1 MRDSFVFYA
10 SFYEAI
16 SNLPGETQLEVY
28 NAVCKYALLGELP
41 ELSPVAKAMVSVM
54 RPVMDAASA
63 RYEASVANGKK
74 GGRPKKENL
83 EKPSN
88 NLKGLETGN
97 LEKPSNNLNDNVNV
111 NVNDNVNDNV
121 KVNVN
126 DNDNVTEIRAAKP
139 PRTRFTIPSIDDVK
153 AYCQERGNGVDA
165 ERFIDYY
172 NANGWRVGK
181 NAMKDWKA
189 AVRTWENNGYSNGGN
204 YGNKKQVPYGS
215 TGELGEAE
223 LEAIRLV
230 MDT

>member
-1 MRDSFVFYA
+1 MKDSFVFYA

-16 SNLPGETQLEVY
+16 SNLPGDTQLEVY
-28 NAVCKYALLGELP
+28 NAICKYALLGELP
-41 ELSPVAKAMVSVM
+41 ELSPIAKAMFTVM

-88 NLKGLETGN
+88 NLKGLETEN
-97 LEKPSNNLNDNVNV
+97 LEKPSANLNVNVNDNDNVNV
-111 NVNDNVNDNV
+111 NVND
-121 KVNVN
+121 K
-126 DNDNVTEIRAAKP
+126 VTEIRAAKP
-139 PRTRFTIPSIDDVK
+139 PRTRFSPPSIDEVR

-189 AVRTWENNGYSNGGN
+189 AVRTWEKNGYSNGVS
-204 YGNKKQVPYGS
+204 YGNKKPVPMGA
-215 TGELGEAE
+215 TGELGEEE
-223 LEAIRLV
+223 LAAIRRL
-230 MDT
+230 MGQ

>member
-1 MRDSFVFYA
+1 MKDSFVFYA

-28 NAVCKYALLGELP
+28 NAICKYALLGELP
-41 ELSPVAKAMVSVM
+41 ELSPIAKAMFTVM

-63 RYEASVANGKK
+63 RYEASVANGRK

-83 EKPSN
+83 EKPSD

-97 LEKPSNNLNDNVNV
+97 LEKPSPNLN
-111 NVNDNVNDNV
+111 
-121 KVNVN
+121 VNVN
-126 DNDNVTEIRAAKP
+126 DNDNVNVNDNDKVTEIRAAKP
-139 PRTRFTIPSIDDVK
+139 PRTRFTPPSIAEVK

-189 AVRTWENNGYSNGGN
+189 AVRTWEKNGYGNGGN
-204 YGNKKQVPYGS
+204 YGTKKPVPMGA
-215 TGELGEAE
+215 TGELGNAE
-223 LEAIRLV
+223 LEAIRRL
-230 MDT
+230 MG

>member
-1 MRDSFVFYA
+1 MKDSFVFYA

-16 SNLPGETQLEVY
+16 SNLPGDTQLEVY
-28 NAVCKYALLGELP
+28 NAICKYALLGEPP
-41 ELSPVAKAMVSVM
+41 ELSPIAKAMFTVM

-83 EKPSN
+83 EKPSE

-97 LEKPSNNLNDNVNV
+97 LEKPSPNLNVNVNDNDNVNV
-111 NVNDNVNDNV
+111 NVND
-121 KVNVN
+121 K
-126 DNDNVTEIRAAKP
+126 VTEIRAAKP
-139 PRTRFTIPSIDDVK
+139 PRTRFTPPSIDEVK

-189 AVRTWENNGYSNGGN
+189 AVRTWEKNGYGNGGN
-204 YGNKKQVPYGS
+204 YGNKKPVPVGA

-223 LEAIRLV
+223 LAAIKRL
-230 MDT
+230 MG

>member
-1 MRDSFVFYA
+1 MKDSFVFYA

-16 SNLPGETQLEVY
+16 SNLPGETRLEVY
-28 NAVCKYALLGELP
+28 EAICKYALQGELP
-41 ELSPVAKAMVSVM
+41 ELSPIAKAMFTVM

-97 LEKPSNNLNDNVNV
+97 LEKPSPNLNVNVNDNDNVNV
-111 NVNDNVNDNV
+111 NVNDND
-121 KVNVN
+121 K
-126 DNDNVTEIRAAKP
+126 VTEIRAAKP
-139 PRTRFTIPSIDDVK
+139 PRTRFTPPSIDEVK

-181 NAMKDWKA
+181 NAMKDWRA
-189 AVRTWENNGYSNGGN
+189 AVRTWEKNGYSNTTTSGKSKAVWGACQ
-204 YGNKKQVPYGS
+204 GPDD
-215 TGELGEAE
+215 EA
-223 LEAIRLV
+223 LEAVRR
-230 MDT
+230 MMAD

>member
-10 SFYEAI
+10 SFYDAI
-16 SNLPGETQLEVY
+16 SNLPGDTQLEVY

-41 ELSPVAKAMVSVM
+41 ELSPIAKAMFTVM

-88 NLKGLETGN
+88 NLKGLETEN
-97 LEKPSNNLNDNVNV
+97 LEKPSPNLNDNVNDNDNVNV
-111 NVNDNVNDNV
+111 NVND
-121 KVNVN
+121 K
-126 DNDNVTEIRAAKP
+126 VTEIRAAKP
-139 PRTRFTIPSIDDVK
+139 PRTRFTPPSIDEVK
-153 AYCQERGNGVDA
+153 AYCLERGNGVDA

-189 AVRTWENNGYSNGGN
+189 AVRTWEKNGYGNGGN
-204 YGNKKQVPYGS
+204 YSAKKPVPLGA
-215 TGELGEAE
+215 TGELGEEE
-223 LEAIRLV
+223 LAAIQR
-230 MDT
+230 MMGR

>member
-1 MRDSFVFYA
+1 MKDSFVFYA

-28 NAVCKYALLGELP
+28 NAICEYALLGELP
-41 ELSPVAKAMVSVM
+41 ELSPIAKAMFTVM

-88 NLKGLETGN
+88 NLKGLETEN
-97 LEKPSNNLNDNVNV
+97 LEKPSPNLNVNVNDNDNV
-111 NVNDNVNDNV
+111 NVNDNV
-121 KVNVN
+121 K
-126 DNDNVTEIRAAKP
+126 VTEIRAAKP
-139 PRTRFTIPSIDDVK
+139 PRTRFTPPSIDEVK

-189 AVRTWENNGYSNGGN
+189 AVRTWEKNGYGNGAS
-204 YGNKKQVPYGS
+204 YGTKKPVPTGG
-215 TGELGEAE
+215 TGELGDAE
-223 LEAIRLV
+223 LAAIQRLFG
-230 MDT
+230 

>member
-1 MRDSFVFYA
+1 MKDSFVFYA

-28 NAVCKYALLGELP
+28 NAICKYALQGELP
-41 ELSPVAKAMVSVM
+41 ELSPIAKAMFTVM
-54 RPVMDAASA
+54 RPVMDSASA

-88 NLKGLETGN
+88 NLKGLETEN
-97 LEKPSNNLNDNVNV
+97 LEKPSPNLN
-111 NVNDNVNDNV
+111 
-121 KVNVN
+121 VNVN
-126 DNDNVTEIRAAKP
+126 DNDNVNVNDNDKVTEIRAAKP
-139 PRTRFTIPSIDDVK
+139 PRTRFAPPSIDEVK

-189 AVRTWENNGYSNGGN
+189 AVRTWEKNGYSNGGN
-204 YGNKKQVPYGS
+204 YGNKKPVPMGA
-215 TGELGEAE
+215 TGELGDAE
-223 LEAIRLV
+223 LAAIRR
-230 MDT
+230 MMGE

>member
-1 MRDSFVFYA
+1 MKDSFVFYA

-28 NAVCKYALLGELP
+28 NAICKYALLGELP
-41 ELSPVAKAMVSVM
+41 ELSPIAKAMFTVM

-74 GGRPKKENL
+74 GGRPKKKNL

-97 LEKPSNNLNDNVNV
+97 LEKPGPNLN
-111 NVNDNVNDNV
+111 
-121 KVNVN
+121 VNVN
-126 DNDNVTEIRAAKP
+126 DNDNVNVNDNDKVTEIRAAKP
-139 PRTRFTIPSIDDVK
+139 PRTRFTPPSIDEVK

-189 AVRTWENNGYSNGGN
+189 AVRTWEKNGYGNGGN
-204 YGNKKQVPYGS
+204 YSNKKPVPMGA
-215 TGELGEAE
+215 TGELGDAE
-223 LEAIRLV
+223 LAAIQRL
-230 MDT
+230 MG

>member
-28 NAVCKYALLGELP
+28 NALCKYALLGELP
-41 ELSPVAKAMVSVM
+41 ELSPIAKAMFTVM

-83 EKPSN
+83 EKPSD
-88 NLKGLETGN
+88 NLKGLETEN
-97 LEKPSNNLNDNVNV
+97 LEKPSRNLN
-111 NVNDNVNDNV
+111 
-121 KVNVN
+121 VNVN
-126 DNDNVTEIRAAKP
+126 DNDNVNVNDNDKVTEIRAAKP
-139 PRTRFTIPSIDDVK
+139 PRTRFTPPSIDEVR

-165 ERFIDYY
+165 ERFEDYY

-189 AVRTWENNGYSNGGN
+189 AVRTWEKNGYGNGGN
-204 YGNKKQVPYGS
+204 NGNKKPVPMGA
-215 TGELGEAE
+215 TGELGAAE
-223 LEAIRLV
+223 LEAIRRVLGE
-230 MDT
+230 

>member
-28 NAVCKYALLGELP
+28 NALCKYALLGELP
-41 ELSPVAKAMVSVM
+41 EASPIAKAMLTVM
-54 RPVMDAASA
+54 RPAVDAASA

-83 EKPSN
+83 EKPSP
-88 NLKGLETGN
+88 NLKGLETEN
-97 LEKPSNNLNDNVNV
+97 LAKPIYYLN
-111 NVNDNVNDNV
+111 
-121 KVNVN
+121 VNVN
-126 DNDNVTEIRAAKP
+126 DNDNVNGNDNDKVTEIRAAKP
-139 PRTRFTIPSIDDVK
+139 PRTRFTPPSIDEVR

-181 NAMKDWKA
+181 NAMKDWRA
-189 AVRTWENNGYSNGGN
+189 AVRTWEKNGYGNGGN
-204 YGNKKQVPYGS
+204 YSNKKPVPMGA
-215 TGELGEAE
+215 TGELGDAE
-223 LEAIRLV
+223 LAAIRQL
-230 MDT
+230 MG

>member
-1 MRDSFVFYA
+1 MKDSFVFYA

-16 SNLPGETQLEVY
+16 SNLPGDTQLEVY
-28 NAVCKYALLGELP
+28 NAICKYALLGELP
-41 ELSPVAKAMVSVM
+41 ELSPIAKAMFTVM

-97 LEKPSNNLNDNVNV
+97 LEKPSLNLN
-111 NVNDNVNDNV
+111 
-121 KVNVN
+121 VNVN
-126 DNDNVTEIRAAKP
+126 DNDNVNVNDNDKVTEIRAAKP
-139 PRTRFTIPSIDDVK
+139 PRTRFTPPSIDEVR

-189 AVRTWENNGYSNGGN
+189 AVRTWEKNGYGNGVS
-204 YGNKKQVPYGS
+204 YGGKKPVPMGA
-215 TGELGEAE
+215 TGELGDAE
-223 LEAIRLV
+223 VAAIRR
-230 MDT
+230 MMG

>member
-1 MRDSFVFYA
+1 MKDSFVFYA

-28 NAVCKYALLGELP
+28 NAICKYALLGELP
-41 ELSPVAKAMVSVM
+41 ELSPIAKAMFTVM

-88 NLKGLETGN
+88 NLKGLEAEN
-97 LEKPSNNLNDNVNV
+97 LEKPSANLNVNVNDNDNVNV
-111 NVNDNVNDNV
+111 NVND
-121 KVNVN
+121 K
-126 DNDNVTEIRAAKP
+126 VTEIRAAKP
-139 PRTRFTIPSIDDVK
+139 PRTRFTPPSIDEVK

-189 AVRTWENNGYSNGGN
+189 AVRTWEKNGYGNGVS
-204 YGNKKQVPYGS
+204 YGNKKPVPTGG

-223 LEAIRLV
+223 LAAIQRLFG
-230 MDT
+230 

>member
-1 MRDSFVFYA
+1 MKDSFVFYA

-16 SNLPGETQLEVY
+16 SNLPGDTQLEVY
-28 NAVCKYALLGELP
+28 NAICKYALLGELP
-41 ELSPVAKAMVSVM
+41 ELSPIAKAMFTVM

-63 RYEASVANGKK
+63 RYEASVANGRK

-83 EKPSN
+83 EKPSD

-97 LEKPSNNLNDNVNV
+97 LEKPSPNLN
-111 NVNDNVNDNV
+111 
-121 KVNVN
+121 VNVN
-126 DNDNVTEIRAAKP
+126 DNDNVNVNDNDKVTEIRAAKP
-139 PRTRFTIPSIDDVK
+139 PRTRFTPPSIEDVR

-189 AVRTWENNGYSNGGN
+189 AVRTWEKNGYSNGGN
-204 YGNKKQVPYGS
+204 YGTKKPVPMGA
-215 TGELGEAE
+215 TGELGEEE
-223 LEAIRLV
+223 LAAIRR
-230 MDT
+230 MMAE